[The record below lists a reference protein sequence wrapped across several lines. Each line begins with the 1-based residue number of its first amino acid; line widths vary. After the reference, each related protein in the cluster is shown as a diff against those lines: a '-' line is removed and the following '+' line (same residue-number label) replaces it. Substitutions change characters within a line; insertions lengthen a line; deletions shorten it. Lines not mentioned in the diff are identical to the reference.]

1 MSAGNLPVQLTS
13 FVGRTAELAQV
24 TALLAGSRLVTLTGS
39 AGCGKTRL
47 ALQAAAGL
55 AGNRADGAWLVELAG
70 LSDPAQVAEWI
81 AAALPVPRHGSFA
94 EPANVAAAIAARDL
108 LLVLDNCEHLIRGCA
123 EVAECLLR
131 GCPDLTILATSRE
144 PLCVPGEVTLRV
156 PSLSFPPTSAA
167 AKPTDIAGYD
177 AVRLFLDRAGRARPG
192 FELTD
197 SNAPA
202 VADIC
207 AQLDG
212 IPLAIELAAAGAR
225 VLTAAQIADGLHDR
239 LGLLGGGARTAAPRQ
254 QTLQA
259 SIGWSYELLLPPE
272 RQVLRLLSVCV
283 GGFTLEAA
291 EAVGSDSDIEAR
303 QVLGLVS
310 QLADKSL
317 ILADG
322 EGSDGRFR
330 MLESIREYSARRLAE
345 AGGDGRAS
353 ERHFEFYLGYARRRP
368 DERDD
373 PYRQRLRADYPNL
386 RQALEWAAGRK
397 DQRLLELAT
406 LLVAYWSVS
415 TRLAEA
421 QRWLRTAIAASPAS
435 DMALRARALGGL
447 AQVAGLA
454 FDFPTAAKAGA
465 QSLSM
470 LRELDDK
477 PGILQALTS
486 LGFIAAPLAE
496 PDSGRRYL
504 TEAVA
509 LAGEL
514 GDEPGQAYAL
524 ALIGR
529 AAINRPADRP
539 GARVSVHRAI
549 EISRRCGDVRAE
561 GTAVVE
567 LGVLSAL
574 DGNPADAMPYLED
587 ALPLLRACGEAF
599 FRSLCLVCMVH
610 CLAIVG
616 AAERAAEACAELD
629 EITAE
634 LGAATLYYVHWARGW
649 AAFCRGDWDTA
660 IQAYRAELTYP
671 GPVGLAGLPVATLA
685 WSQLLAGDARQAQQT
700 LDEFLAAN
708 DPARTCPALPLA
720 ARAMVA
726 QAQGDLGQA
735 GDAAHQALSAAPD
748 DPFGKLTMWT
758 CLAVVAAVSADT
770 GSLLL
775 AARLAGAASRLA
787 GEMGMARLPPHALLV
802 EHVRE
807 ACQQSMSEDAYTLAV
822 AEGAR
827 ADLPE
832 ALAYASRGRGSRR
845 RPASGWDSLTPTE
858 LRIAAAVTDG
868 LSNPQIADRMFISRR
883 TVTTHLTSI
892 FRKLG
897 ISSRAELAAA
907 RSRNERDDGN
917 RARAIPELAQHKRT
931 GAREP
936 D

>member
-1 MSAGNLPVQLTS
+1 VNAAMNRRPASPGAAPGNLPVQLTS
-13 FVGRTAELAQV
+13 FIGRAAELAQV
-24 TALLAGSRLVTLTGS
+24 RALLDASRLVTLTGS

-55 AGNRADGAWLVELAG
+55 TGSRADGVWLVELAG
-70 LSDPAQVAEWI
+70 LSDPAQVAEWV
-81 AAALPVPRHGSFA
+81 AAALPVRLHGSAA
-94 EPANVAAAIAARDL
+94 EPASVAAALGAKSL
-108 LLVLDNCEHLIRGCA
+108 LVVLDNCEHLIRGCA
-123 EVAECLLR
+123 EVVECLLR
-131 GCPDLTILATSRE
+131 GCPSLTILATSRE
-144 PLCVPGEVTLRV
+144 PLGVPGEVTWRV
-156 PSLSFPPTSAA
+156 PSLSFPPAGVAAQPTS
-167 AKPTDIAGYD
+167 IAGYD
-177 AVRLFLDRAGRARPG
+177 AVQLFLDRASHARPG
-192 FELTD
+192 FELTHL
-197 SNAPA
+197 NAAA
-202 VADIC
+202 VIEIC

-212 IPLAIELAAAGAR
+212 IPLAIELAGARAR
-225 VLTAAQIADGLHDR
+225 VLTASQIADGLHDR

-254 QTLQA
+254 QTLEA

-272 RQVLRLLSVCV
+272 QRVLQRLSVCA

-291 EAVGSDSDIEAR
+291 EVVASDSHIDAA

-317 ILADG
+317 ILPGG
-322 EGSDGRFR
+322 EGTDGRFR
-330 MLESIREYSARRLAE
+330 MLESIREYAARRLAE
-345 AGGDGRAS
+345 AGADNRAR
-353 ERHFEFYLGYARRRP
+353 ERHFDFYLGYAHRRP
-368 DERDD
+368 GERDE
-373 PYRQRLRADYPNL
+373 PYRARLRADYPNL
-386 RQALEWAAGRK
+386 RQALEWATERSGPGF
-397 DQRLLELAT
+397 LELAT

-421 QRWLRTAIAASPAS
+421 KLWLRAAIDASPAG

-454 FDFPTAAKAGA
+454 FDFPTAAEAGA

-477 PGILQALTS
+477 PGVVQALTS

-496 PDSGRRYL
+496 PDSGRGYL

-514 GDEPGQAYAL
+514 GDESAQAYAL

-539 GARVSVHRAI
+539 SARVAVHRAI

-574 DGNPADAMPYLED
+574 DGNPAEAMPYLEK

-599 FRSLCLVCMVH
+599 FRSLCLVCTVH

-616 AAERAAEACAELD
+616 EVERADEACAELD
-629 EITAE
+629 EITTE
-634 LGAATLYYVHWARGW
+634 LGAAALYYVYWARGW
-649 AAFCRGDWDTA
+649 AAFCRGDWDAA
-660 IQAYRAELTYP
+660 ILVYRAELTYP
-671 GPVGLAGLPVATLA
+671 GPVGLAGLPIATMA
-685 WSQLLAGDARQAQQT
+685 WSLLQTGQTQQAQQT
-700 LDEFLAAN
+700 LDDFLAVS

-720 ARAMVA
+720 VRALVARAH
-726 QAQGDLGQA
+726 GDLGLA
-735 GDAAHQALSAAPD
+735 EDIAHRALSAAPD
-748 DPFGKLTMWT
+748 DPFGKLTIWT
-758 CLAVVAAVSADT
+758 CLTVVAAVSAD
-770 GSLLL
+770 SNHPLL

-787 GEMGMARLPPHALLV
+787 AEIGMADLPAHAQLL

-807 ACQQSMSEDAYTLAV
+807 VCPQSMGDDAY
-822 AEGAR
+822 AR
-827 ADLPE
+827 AKADGVGADLPE
-832 ALAYASRGRGSRR
+832 AFAYASRGRGSRR
-845 RPASGWDSLTPTE
+845 RPTSGWDSLTPTE

-868 LSNPQIADRMFISRR
+868 LSNPQIADRMFVSRR

-907 RSRNERDDGN
+907 AARNLRSPPER
-917 RARAIPELAQHKRT
+917 P
-931 GAREP
+931 
-936 D
+936 

>member
-1 MSAGNLPVQLTS
+1 MPAGNLPVQLTS
-13 FVGRTAELAQV
+13 FVGRTAELAEV
-24 TALLAGSRLVTLTGS
+24 SALLAASRLVTLTGS

-55 AGNRADGAWLVELAG
+55 AGSRADGAWLVELAG
-70 LSDPAQVAEWI
+70 LSDPAQVAEWV
-81 AAALPVPRHGSFA
+81 AAALPVPQHGSFA
-94 EPANVAAAIAARDL
+94 GPANVAAAIAARDL
-108 LLVLDNCEHLIRGCA
+108 LVVLDNCEHLIRGCA
-123 EVAECLLR
+123 EVAEGLLR

-144 PLCVPGEVTLRV
+144 PLGVPGEVTWRV
-156 PSLSFPPTSAA
+156 PSLSFPPAA
-167 AKPTDIAGYD
+167 AARLTDIAGYD
-177 AVRLFLDRAGRARPG
+177 AAQLFLERAGRARPG

-197 SNAPA
+197 SNAAA

-207 AQLDG
+207 ARLDG

-225 VLTAAQIADGLHDR
+225 ILTAAQIADGLRDQ

-259 SIGWSYELLLPPE
+259 SIDWSYELLLPPE
-272 RQVLRLLSVCV
+272 RQVLQLLSVCA

-291 EAVGSDSDIEAR
+291 EAIGSARDIEAR

-317 ILADG
+317 ILAGG

-330 MLESIREYSARRLAE
+330 MLESVREYSAWHLAE
-345 AGGDGRAS
+345 AGGDGRAR

-368 DERDD
+368 GERDD

-386 RQALEWAAGRK
+386 RQALEWAAERQ
-397 DQRLLELAT
+397 DPRLLELAT

-421 QRWLRTAIAASPAS
+421 QQWLRAAIDTSPAD

-454 FDFPTAAKAGA
+454 FDFPTAAEAGA

-514 GDEPGQAYAL
+514 GDESAQAYAL

-539 GARVSVHRAI
+539 GARIAVHGAI
-549 EISRRCGDVRAE
+549 KISQRCGDVRAE

-574 DGNPADAMPYLED
+574 DGNPADAMPFLEE

-610 CLAIVG
+610 CLALVG
-616 AAERAAEACAELD
+616 AAERADEACAELD

-671 GPVGLAGLPVATLA
+671 GPVGLAGLPVATLG
-685 WSQLLAGDARQAQQT
+685 WSQLLVGDAEQAQRT
-700 LDEFLAAN
+700 LDEFLAAT

-720 ARAMVA
+720 VRALVA
-726 QAQGDLGQA
+726 QAQGDLGLA
-735 GDAAHQALSAAPD
+735 WDAAHEALSAAPL
-748 DPFGKLTMWT
+748 DPFGNLTMWT

-770 GSLLL
+770 GSPLL

-787 GEMGMARLPPHALLV
+787 GEIGAAVLPAHGMLL
-802 EHVRE
+802 EHVRVV
-807 ACQQSMSEDAYTLAV
+807 CQQAMSEDAYSS
-822 AEGAR
+822 AR
-827 ADLPE
+827 ADGARTDLAE

-845 RPASGWDSLTPTE
+845 RPASGWESLTPTE
-858 LRIAAAVTDG
+858 LRITAAVTDG
-868 LSNPQIADRMFISRR
+868 LSNPQIADRMFVSRR

-907 RSRNERDDGN
+907 
-917 RARAIPELAQHKRT
+917 
-931 GAREP
+931 GARHQRAGGTT
-936 D
+936 